1 MNNGIGT
8 IGRAFELAKDS
19 DSIEDIRKQLKDEG
33 HFNVDAHF
41 SGRQIKADLRRAIS
55 QQG

>member
-1 MNNGIGT
+1 MQYGSGT

-19 DSIEDIRKQLKDEG
+19 DSIDDIRKQLKDEG

-41 SGRQIKADLRRAIS
+41 SGRQIKADLRRVMDA
-55 QQG
+55 G

>member
-19 DSIEDIRKQLKDEG
+19 DSIEDIRKQLKEEG